1 MKNFCISIIA
11 LLLISC
17 KATQYRTVS
26 IDASKEDV
34 WKVVSRLGDIHNY
47 SALDSASITPPGE
60 AKVGSIVFVTQGK
73 NYGKS
78 EVTFVEPSKTIKTK
92 LIETSWPANY
102 WNESWHLYE
111 DGENTGLKYVIDFQG
126 KGLANLGFPFLKAY
140 NGSDMKKT
148 VNNIKK
154 HIESM

>member
-73 NYGKS
+73 NHGKS

-92 LIETSWPANY
+92 EFLSYKNKKPNNSHKRSSSWYSPRRSITVICYTPINILI
-102 WNESWHLYE
+102 
-111 DGENTGLKYVIDFQG
+111 NT
-126 KGLANLGFPFLKAY
+126 
-140 NGSDMKKT
+140 
-148 VNNIKK
+148 
-154 HIESM
+154 

>member
-1 MKNFCISIIA
+1 LCCLTA
-11 LLLISC
+11 
-17 KATQYRTVS
+17 Y
-26 IDASKEDV
+26 
-34 WKVVSRLGDIHNY
+34 
-47 SALDSASITPPGE
+47 
-60 AKVGSIVFVTQGK
+60 
-73 NYGKS
+73 
-78 EVTFVEPSKTIKTK
+78 
-92 LIETSWPANY
+92 Y